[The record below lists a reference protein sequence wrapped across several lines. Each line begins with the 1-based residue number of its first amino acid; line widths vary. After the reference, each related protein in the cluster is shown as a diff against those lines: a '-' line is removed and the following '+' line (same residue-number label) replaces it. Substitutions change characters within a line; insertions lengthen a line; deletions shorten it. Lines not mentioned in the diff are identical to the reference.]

1 MMGEEN
7 KKATSLSISLRKV
20 NILLKRRFESSPI
33 RKELDSG
40 TGMHGYIICY
50 LKDNNNRDL
59 FQKDVEQNFSMRRS
73 TATAILQLME
83 KNGLIERKAVD
94 YDARLK
100 KIILTERAKQLA
112 NLFEE
117 EKRATNEV
125 IESGFTKSELEQ
137 LYSLL
142 DRVANNLQNN
152 EKTSE
157 DVIDAK

>member
-1 MMGEEN
+1 MGEGN

-112 NLFEE
+112 DLFEE

-125 IESGFTKSELEQ
+125 IESGFTESELEQ

>member
-1 MMGEEN
+1 MGEGN

>member
-1 MMGEEN
+1 MGEEN

-50 LKDNNNRDL
+50 LKDNNTRDL

-125 IESGFTKSELEQ
+125 IESGFTESELEQ

>member
-1 MMGEEN
+1 
-7 KKATSLSISLRKV
+7 
-20 NILLKRRFESSPI
+20 
-33 RKELDSG
+33 
-40 TGMHGYIICY
+40 
-50 LKDNNNRDL
+50 
-59 FQKDVEQNFSMRRS
+59 MRRS

-112 NLFEE
+112 DLFEE

-125 IESGFTKSELEQ
+125 IESGFTESELEQ